1 MRAVE
6 LIKQL
11 GISDYSFDADKNLTA
26 TLSSTDLWDRIKN
39 KLHKLEDFDE
49 IEDESVVEKDYC
61 KSVFESEDL
70 LVELTLSFID
80 DEHKIMIKENENGD
94 NN

>member
-1 MRAVE
+1 MQAVE

-11 GISDYSFDADKNLTA
+11 GINDYSFDADKNLVVN
-26 TLSSTDLWDRIKN
+26 LNSTNLWDKIKN

-49 IEDESVVEKDYC
+49 IEDESVIEQDYC

-70 LVELTLSFID
+70 IVEMTLSFVD
-80 DEHKIMIKENENGD
+80 DKHKITIKENENED